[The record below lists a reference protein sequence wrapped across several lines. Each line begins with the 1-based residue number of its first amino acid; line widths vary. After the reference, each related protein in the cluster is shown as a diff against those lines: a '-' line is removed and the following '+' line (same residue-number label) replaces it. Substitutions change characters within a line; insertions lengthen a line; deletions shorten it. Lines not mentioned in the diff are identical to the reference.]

1 MDNWT
6 DAEDIEKL
14 LENIRINAINLSNYH
29 RYRYFHFKS
38 FAKYFRIPIIVLS
51 SITSAASV
59 GLQPFMSQGT
69 ISGMTCLLGFII
81 AVVSST
87 EMYLKITDQ
96 QEKEL
101 SLSKDY
107 YSLGVDIFKLLATDK
122 SNRSEDARAYLD
134 KRYSEYKA
142 LTESSSLL
150 KNDLRVDCL
159 AQVPDEYNNSLK
171 PKPERSLFLNESP
184 DIFPK
189 LKPVHEQCRPEP
201 LELKNISF
209 SVDNKPITTE
219 HLEVSIN
226 TPQGSPK
233 SAKSYEQIK
242 EELKEELQ
250 APPPSY
256 ASRKS
261 ILQKKVQIEMMS
273 PVKIPDETKTEPLNE
288 PIEQV

>member
-1 MDNWT
+1 M
-6 DAEDIEKL
+6 
-14 LENIRINAINLSNYH
+14 
-29 RYRYFHFKS
+29 
-38 FAKYFRIPIIVLS
+38 
-51 SITSAASV
+51 
-59 GLQPFMSQGT
+59 
-69 ISGMTCLLGFII
+69 
-81 AVVSST
+81 
-87 EMYLKITDQ
+87 
-96 QEKEL
+96 
-101 SLSKDY
+101 
-107 YSLGVDIFKLLATDK
+107 
-122 SNRSEDARAYLD
+122 
-134 KRYSEYKA
+134 
-142 LTESSSLL
+142 
-150 KNDLRVDCL
+150 
-159 AQVPDEYNNSLK
+159 
-171 PKPERSLFLNESP
+171 
-184 DIFPK
+184 FPK
-189 LKPVHEQCRPEP
+189 LKPLIEQCRPEP